1 MPVREHFEKDLKA
14 LQNKLVELCKF
25 AQRALERSLQAFE
38 QQNMLLAQEIID
50 GDHVPDLLYEEI
62 VDDAIWVI
70 TKQQPVASDL
80 RKIVMTIKIATDY
93 ERVADFA
100 VNIAKS
106 TIRLNR
112 KPEPVMKKTLENLN
126 RMYEVTN
133 EMVINGLKA
142 FIDEDIQLAKKV
154 ADMDDEVDQL
164 YGETIKELF
173 KVNRSNPDNID
184 YVAQL
189 LFICRYL
196 ERTADHIT
204 NVAENVVYLVKGKH
218 FDLNE

>member
-112 KPEPVMKKTLENLN
+112 KPEP
-126 RMYEVTN
+126 
-133 EMVINGLKA
+133 
-142 FIDEDIQLAKKV
+142 
-154 ADMDDEVDQL
+154 
-164 YGETIKELF
+164 
-173 KVNRSNPDNID
+173 
-184 YVAQL
+184 
-189 LFICRYL
+189 
-196 ERTADHIT
+196 
-204 NVAENVVYLVKGKH
+204 
-218 FDLNE
+218 

>member
-1 MPVREHFEKDLKA
+1 MTVRERFEKDLKA
-14 LQNKLVELCKF
+14 LQDKLVKLCDY
-25 AQRALERSLQAFE
+25 AQRALQRSLQAFE
-38 QQNMLLAQEIID
+38 EQNILVAQKIITED
-50 GDHVPDLLYEEI
+50 DIPDRLYEEI
-62 VDDAIWVI
+62 IDDSVWLI

-80 RKIVMTIKIATDY
+80 RKIVMTLKIATDY

-106 TIRLNR
+106 TIQLNR
-112 KPEPVMKKTLENLN
+112 RPEPIMKKALDNIK
-126 RMYEVTN
+126 RMYEVSN
-133 EMVINGLKA
+133 EMLVKGLEA
-142 FIDEDIQLAKKV
+142 FMNEDIQLAKQV
-154 ADMDDEVDQL
+154 ADMDDEVDHL

-173 KVNRSNPDNID
+173 RVNRQNPNNID

-204 NVAENVVYLVKGKH
+204 NVAENVIYLVKGKH